1 MSKQSLTPLQRKA
14 FFMAL
19 RPAAQEVGEEPE
31 VYRKR
36 ILNEELGVEHLGEV
50 SRNGDF
56 DKLMARLWSDRGD
69 YVRALG
75 YSMGSLTR
83 LRHLIVSAAE
93 RVVAAKGDWSG
104 TAYDYIAGVMHQSG
118 MAKGRPSILAARLAS
133 ESGWLDFT
141 EPQLKR
147 LLMMLNTHIRR
158 SKKGGAKWM

>member
-19 RPAAQEVGEEPE
+19 RPAAQEVGEDPE
-31 VYRKR
+31 AYRKR

-69 YVRALG
+69 YERASDYAISNLK
-75 YSMGSLTR
+75 R
-83 LRHLIVSAAE
+83 LRHLVVSAAK
-93 RVVAAKGDWSG
+93 RIVAAKDDWTG
-104 TAYDYIAGVMHQSG
+104 TAYDYIAGVMIQCG
-118 MAKGRPSILAARLAS
+118 MAQGRPSVVAS
-133 ESGWLDFT
+133 KLLSKFGWLEFN
-141 EPQLKR
+141 ELQLKR